1 MDDDLIR
8 KAKALLDSFP
18 SAPNVD
24 ALIESGDLVKARD
37 EYLAPTKKG
46 RHAIARCTVGFII
59 REGKPPVYRRSPS
72 LRRKRKAS
80 A

>member
-8 KAKALLDSFP
+8 KAKAFLDSFP
-18 SAPNVD
+18 LAPNID

-37 EYLAPTKKG
+37 GHLAPTEKG
-46 RHAIARCTVGFII
+46 RDAIARYTAALII

-80 A
+80 I